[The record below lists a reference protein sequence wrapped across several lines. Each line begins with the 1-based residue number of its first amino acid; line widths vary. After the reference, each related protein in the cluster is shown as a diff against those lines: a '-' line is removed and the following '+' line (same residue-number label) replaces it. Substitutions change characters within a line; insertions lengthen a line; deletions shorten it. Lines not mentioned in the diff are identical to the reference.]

1 MLFNSYAFIFLFL
14 PVTLLGFHWIGSMGR
29 HQVAIAWLVAASL
42 FFYGWWNP
50 AYLGLIIGSMLFN
63 YAVGVAIL
71 SQASKQASKQAKLLL
86 AAGIVVNLGLLG
98 YFKYANFFVDNLNAL
113 VGSSLTLE
121 TIILPLAISFFT
133 FQQITYLVDALVL
146 PPKSGPP
153 ASMGN

>member
-71 SQASKQASKQAKLLL
+71 SQASKQASK
-86 AAGIVVNLGLLG
+86 IVTCCGDCRQPRRLC
-98 YFKYANFFVDNLNAL
+98 YR
-113 VGSSLTLE
+113 
-121 TIILPLAISFFT
+121 
-133 FQQITYLVDALVL
+133 
-146 PPKSGPP
+146 
-153 ASMGN
+153 

>member
-71 SQASKQASKQAKLLL
+71 SQASKQNCYLLR
-86 AAGIVVNLGLLG
+86 GL
-98 YFKYANFFVDNLNAL
+98 
-113 VGSSLTLE
+113 SSTSDCWATSNTPTSL
-121 TIILPLAISFFT
+121 S
-133 FQQITYLVDALVL
+133 IT
-146 PPKSGPP
+146 
-153 ASMGN
+153 

>member
-1 MLFNSYAFIFLFL
+1 
-14 PVTLLGFHWIGSMGR
+14 MGR

>member
-1 MLFNSYAFIFLFL
+1 
-14 PVTLLGFHWIGSMGR
+14 MGR

-71 SQASKQASKQAKLLL
+71 SQASKQAKLLL

>member
-14 PVTLLGFHWIGSMGR
+14 PVTLLGFHWIGSRGR